1 MVDNGTAL
9 ALLEGLAANCAD
21 DDLRTESGTLMETL
35 ETMVRAFLQMNAAL
49 MAVNAMATGDVLAA
63 VRMISDDDT
72 TQGCELIIG
81 VATPE
86 GVLESVFS
94 TEVQLHR
101 PN

>member
-35 ETMVRAFLQMNAAL
+35 ESMVRAFLQMNAAL
-49 MAVNAMATGDVLAA
+49 MAVNAMSAGEVVAA
-63 VRMISDDDT
+63 VRMIDDDP
-72 TQGCELIIG
+72 TQGSELIIG

>member
-9 ALLEGLAANCAD
+9 ALLDGLAANCAD

-35 ETMVRAFLQMNAAL
+35 ESMVRAFLQMNAAL
-49 MAVNAMATGDVLAA
+49 MAVNAMSAGEVVAA
-63 VRMISDDDT
+63 VRMIDDDP
-72 TQGCELIIG
+72 TQGSELIIG

-94 TEVQLHR
+94 TEVQLRR

>member
-35 ETMVRAFLQMNAAL
+35 ESMVRAFLQMNAAL
-49 MAVNAMATGDVLAA
+49 MAVNAMSAGEVVAA
-63 VRMISDDDT
+63 VRMIDDDP
-72 TQGCELIIG
+72 TQGSELIIG

-94 TEVQLHR
+94 TEVQLLR